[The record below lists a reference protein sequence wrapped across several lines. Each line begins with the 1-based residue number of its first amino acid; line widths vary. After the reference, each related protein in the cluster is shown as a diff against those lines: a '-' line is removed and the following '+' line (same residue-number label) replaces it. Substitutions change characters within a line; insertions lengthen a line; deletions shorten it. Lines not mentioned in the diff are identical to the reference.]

1 MVSYHFYKRFNYQ
14 SLKKFKEKEIVAQKI
29 MFSAYTKIMLNF
41 SQIIAIIGSLNL
53 NWGELFTNLFPF
65 YKIASGNLHQMISY
79 ECLISG
85 NYIF

>member
-1 MVSYHFYKRFNYQ
+1 
-14 SLKKFKEKEIVAQKI
+14 
-29 MFSAYTKIMLNF
+29 MFSAYTKILLNF

-53 NWGELFTNLFPF
+53 DWGSLFTQLFPF

-85 NYIF
+85 NVF